1 MQMTLADAIMQGK
14 IDHVRA
20 ALERGEDVRQNNNEA
35 LFVAVRCS
43 NIECVKLLLV
53 HGADVNARG
62 GMIGF
67 VAVSE
72 GNPMVLDAL
81 LAAGASNTSDRYLYS
96 LADMALMEAKE
107 ADILERV
114 MDHFD
119 IPASSLHEGAVI
131 FAINHSRIDK
141 LEVIADRGYVFDSPK
156 VAEVITHLPAVNA
169 WNEMRKMKSELEA
182 SGAQINRS
190 RISKKTL

>member
-35 LFVAVRCS
+35 LFAAVKCA
-43 NIECVKLLLV
+43 NMDCVKLLLE

-72 GNPMVLDAL
+72 GNP
-81 LAAGASNTSDRYLYS
+81 T
-96 LADMALMEAKE
+96 
-107 ADILERV
+107 
-114 MDHFD
+114 
-119 IPASSLHEGAVI
+119 
-131 FAINHSRIDK
+131 
-141 LEVIADRGYVFDSPK
+141 
-156 VAEVITHLPAVNA
+156 VAEVMARIPAVNA
-169 WNEMRKMKSELEA
+169 WNEMRKMKSELD
-182 SGAQINRS
+182 SSTTHVSRS
-190 RISKKTL
+190 RITKQTI